1 MFFAGFSWLIS
12 DEWFSIV
19 VAAAEI
25 FNQNW
30 IIFRRYTN
38 EFYAFLLV
46 FFFSYELSFFE
57 TRFVVFPRYSL
68 KFYSLYTMKN
78 SLAQNANDHT
88 IDTLVVNLGIFFF
101 AHRSG
106 GFLGYFSWF
115 VQTSF
120 VKWIINGLLRY
131 QWEYFFSCFLF
142 FFKLMSRFEWC
153 FAYVCSKFV
162 SLFGFF
168 FSDQFQCCRFKHG
181 ISINWF
187 VSIDSS
193 KGP

>member
-1 MFFAGFSWLIS
+1 MN
-12 DEWFSIV
+12 D
-19 VAAAEI
+19 
-25 FNQNW
+25 
-30 IIFRRYTN
+30 
-38 EFYAFLLV
+38 FLLLLLLLRYSIKIELSSV
-46 FFFSYELSFFE
+46 DTQTSFTHFFRYFFFSYELSFFE

-131 QWEYFFSCFLF
+131 QWEYFFFLFSFF

-153 FAYVCSKFV
+153 FAYVWCVASSFLCSVFSFQINSNVVV
-162 SLFGFF
+162 SNME
-168 FSDQFQCCRFKHG
+168 FQ
-181 ISINWF
+181 
-187 VSIDSS
+187 
-193 KGP
+193 